1 MSRLRMP
8 RLLPV
13 AIPVMALVLGMKCV
27 GLADDVAGAAETKLA
42 ADAPAAKP
50 VPMPVNVKLAAAPQ
64 KPAEDAVAAAQKLA
78 SGRAK
83 LAAEE
88 AALRAR
94 QSVVAAAEQKLDQ
107 RVAELKAL
115 QATLEKEQAARLQQQ
130 DQHWQNL
137 VKLYARMKP
146 RDAARILDGMDTKV
160 VVALIARM
168 KEIRAAPILAAMSPV
183 RARDVTAVL
192 ADHRQTANAAPV
204 PQ

>member
-13 AIPVMALVLGMKCV
+13 AIPLMALVLGMKCV
-27 GLADDVAGAAETKLA
+27 GLADAVAGAAETKLA

-50 VPMPVNVKLAAAPQ
+50 APMPLNVKPAAAPQ
-64 KPAEDAVAAAQKLA
+64 EPSEDAAAARKLA

-115 QATLEKEQAARLQQQ
+115 QATLEKEQAAREQQQ
-130 DQHWQNL
+130 DQHWQSL

-168 KEIRAAPILAAMSPV
+168 KEIRAAPILAAMRPD
-183 RARDVTAVL
+183 RARDVTAAL
-192 ADHRQTANAAPV
+192 AEHRQTASAAPM
-204 PQ
+204 PK